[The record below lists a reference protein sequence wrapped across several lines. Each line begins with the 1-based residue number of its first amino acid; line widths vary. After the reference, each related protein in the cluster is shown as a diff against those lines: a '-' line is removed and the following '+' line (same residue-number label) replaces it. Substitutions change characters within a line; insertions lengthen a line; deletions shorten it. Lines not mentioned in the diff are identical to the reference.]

1 MNGAAPKLS
10 KFASQTLVQKN
21 IQPNLL
27 RDNWEV
33 RHNSRT
39 SRLVIKMIPA
49 AAISVIRCA
58 ISSPP
63 LNQSINARSPD
74 FGGTSCVIVVEAADM
89 FIGSVKWPSVLFR

>member
-1 MNGAAPKLS
+1 MKVAAPKLS
-10 KFASQTLVQKN
+10 KLASQTLVQKN
-21 IQPNLL
+21 IQPNFW
-27 RDNWEV
+27 RDKMEV

-49 AAISVIRCA
+49 AAIRVLRGA

-63 LNQSINARSPD
+63 LNRSPNARRPD